1 MYANKINGCL
11 AYGLKQRLAA
21 AWPSDGCLAA
31 SRTAGTAIPTFSSC
45 PLAVKKL
52 ALFSLRLAKRGFT
65 NPQERA
71 GGGAGVERE
80 QVGCGEMDAAARCR
94 LAKR

>member
-45 PLAVKKL
+45 PLAV
-52 ALFSLRLAKRGFT
+52 
-65 NPQERA
+65 
-71 GGGAGVERE
+71 
-80 QVGCGEMDAAARCR
+80 
-94 LAKR
+94 